1 MAKSSFYSGSQQV
14 SANSN
19 AVEDSKN
26 AAALSET
33 AAAASAAASATSA
46 ASGAASATTAT
57 TKASESAASATASAT
72 SASASQASRVASEA
86 AKVASE
92 AAKVSLETAR
102 DAAAASSTS
111 ASSSQAAASTSEA
124 NAATSAAA
132 ALVSENAAAASAATA
147 ATEASDS
154 ATSAAAS
161 EVSNVASGVAK
172 VAAETAE
179 TNAETAQA
187 ASEAA
192 RDASAASEA
201 NAATSE
207 TNAATSATAAASSAS
222 SASTSATSASNAQ
235 TAAESARDAT
245 LAAYDNFDD
254 RYLGSKASDPT
265 VDNDGNAL
273 VAGSLYFDTVSGA
286 MRVYTGSAWVAAYV
300 NGADY
305 LALSGGTMTG
315 DVAYGDNV
323 KATFGASAD
332 LQVYHTGSTSYIYEQ
347 GTGDLRIRGN
357 EVRIE
362 DGDGS
367 TIALFQNNAGAQLRY
382 NGTSKLE
389 TTSTGITAYSEALL
403 DPLGDAGGDRIG
415 LDVVETGNNT
425 TNMNVVRNFSYDT
438 SNQNLVTF
446 YNNADVGF
454 YNVAGGTQ
462 RMLWDASDEALE
474 FGDNVKATFGASAD
488 LQVYH
493 DGSNSLIQDLGTGIL
508 QISSDGTEV
517 KISGNGTNC
526 ARFFTNGESQLF
538 TNGNLKLATKN
549 TGINV
554 TGTVVA
560 DGLTVQSDYID
571 LYAAD
576 AARNLR
582 ITPAVSGTNH
592 IFSST
597 LTGSGYDFKNN
608 SQLLMRIDGFTNDI
622 SFYEDTGTTAKF
634 FWDASAERLGIGTSS
649 PNSLLYLYGDPQATS
664 GAVATIRD
672 SSATSSNTSFASILF
687 SSSPGTDYAIGKS
700 NVNTASTL
708 SFRNANTGTSYV
720 DIDSSGNLEM
730 TGGGS
735 VGWANFTFKEE
746 SGYLYVYNG
755 STKIMRVD
763 ASGNAAFAGDVEAN
777 ATL

>member
-26 AAALSET
+26 AAALSEA

-72 SASASQASRVASEA
+72 SASASQASRLASEA

-92 AAKVSLETAR
+92 AAKTAAETAR

-111 ASSSQAAASTSEA
+111 ASSSQAAASTSET

-147 ATEASDS
+147 TTEASDS

-179 TNAETAQA
+179 TNAATSETNA
-187 ASEAA
+187 ATSETNAA
-192 RDASAASEA
+192 TSET

-332 LQVYHTGSTSYIYEQ
+332 LQIYHNGSQSLIEDV
-347 GTGDLRIRGN
+347 GTGGLFLR
-357 EVRIE
+357 
-362 DGDGS
+362 GDG
-367 TIALFQNNAGAQLRY
+367 TVWIQNQAGTETKAEFVS
-382 NGTSKLE
+382 NGKV
-389 TTSTGITAYSEALL
+389 
-403 DPLGDAGGDRIG
+403 G
-415 LDVVETGNNT
+415 L
-425 TNMNVVRNFSYDT
+425 Y
-438 SNQNLVTF
+438 
-446 YNNADVGF
+446 YNNA
-454 YNVAGGTQ
+454 
-462 RMLWDASDEALE
+462 E
-474 FGDNVKATFGASAD
+474 
-488 LQVYH
+488 
-493 DGSNSLIQDLGTGIL
+493 
-508 QISSDGTEV
+508 
-517 KISGNGTNC
+517 
-526 ARFFTNGESQLF
+526 
-538 TNGNLKLATKN
+538 KLATTS

-560 DGLTVQSDYID
+560 DGLTVDGNVLATDASNNRVGINQSSPSTD
-571 LYAAD
+571 LQISHPANNAATLTPSVVENLGLRVKSESASNTTGHIYSGISLGEGYAGIYGYDGGASAATGLGVFTGTNAD
-576 AARNLR
+576 VDKR
-582 ITPAVSGTNH
+582 ITVDANG
-592 IFSST
+592 
-597 LTGSGYDFKNN
+597 
-608 SQLLMRIDGFTNDI
+608 DI
-622 SFYEDTGTTAKF
+622 SFYEDTGTTEKF
-634 FWDASAERLGIGTSS
+634 FWDASNESLGIGTTSPSSTFAVDSTKPFRILSTNPNVNFVESDVSNQSWAAGSYGGTFAVRDITGSGYPLQIEAGTSSNTLYLDSTDRVGIGTSS
-649 PNSLLYLYGDPQATS
+649 PSRKLTVEGGSGDTLPVRVIGGSGTTTSGIEFQDPSTTADYKVQIGSIGDNLYLRAG
-664 GAVATIRD
+664 GAEVVRIT
-672 SSATSSNTSFASILF
+672 
-687 SSSPGTDYAIGKS
+687 
-700 NVNTASTL
+700 
-708 SFRNANTGTSYV
+708 
-720 DIDSSGNLEM
+720 SSGNLQMTAGGAVDFGDWTITESGGSLYFA
-730 TGGGS
+730 TGGT
-735 VGWANFTFKEE
+735 NKMK
-746 SGYLYVYNG
+746 L
-755 STKIMRVD
+755 D
-763 ASGNAAFAGDVEAN
+763 ASGNLDVVGSVNSN
-777 ATL
+777 ATIS